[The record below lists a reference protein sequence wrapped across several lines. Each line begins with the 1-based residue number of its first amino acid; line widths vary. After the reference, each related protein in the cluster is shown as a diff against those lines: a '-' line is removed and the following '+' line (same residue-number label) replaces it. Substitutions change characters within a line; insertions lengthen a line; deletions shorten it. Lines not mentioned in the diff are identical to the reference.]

1 MQGDTGA
8 RRARAHFW
16 GAKREAAL
24 RPREGAADAGSEAAA
39 LLGSP
44 SSLGSP
50 ASPVLARA
58 ISARSA
64 STGSTKGCG
73 GPCSSACKCSHGGQC
88 LSGTNATHL
97 TCFAVSYAC
106 AAAAAHSTAF

>member
-88 LSGTNATHL
+88 PVRNQCHSSHMLCSELCMCCCSG
-97 TCFAVSYAC
+97 S
-106 AAAAAHSTAF
+106 